1 MAVIDHDHSYLSSQ
15 SSTAS
20 DHTRFEGLI
29 SGIGFLAFW
38 VAFLA
43 AVWALHV
50 LIDRLF

>member
-15 SSTAS
+15 SSAAP
-20 DHTRFEGLI
+20 DHTKLEGLI
-29 SGIGFLAFW
+29 SGLGFLGFW

-43 AVWALHV
+43 VVWALHG